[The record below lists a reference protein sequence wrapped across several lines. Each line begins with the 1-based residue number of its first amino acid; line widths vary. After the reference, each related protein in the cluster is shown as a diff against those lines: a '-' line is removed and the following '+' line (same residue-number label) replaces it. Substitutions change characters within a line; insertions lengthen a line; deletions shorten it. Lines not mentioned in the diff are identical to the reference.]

1 MPRQSGAIWRA
12 RQFCDL
18 EMASLQLDPANEA
31 NEILT
36 LVFPAGTIAATLGS
50 AEYVQK
56 QLDGQIADIQRRQI
70 LQKYADLPVEQLKKA
85 DAAAQAEFAKQ

>member
-1 MPRQSGAIWRA
+1 
-12 RQFCDL
+12 
-18 EMASLQLDPANEA
+18 MASLEVDKNNEA

-50 AEYVQK
+50 AEHVQA

-70 LQKYADLPVEQLKKA
+70 LQKYADLPVEQLKAA
-85 DAAAQAEFAKQ
+85 DAAAQAQFAKMAE